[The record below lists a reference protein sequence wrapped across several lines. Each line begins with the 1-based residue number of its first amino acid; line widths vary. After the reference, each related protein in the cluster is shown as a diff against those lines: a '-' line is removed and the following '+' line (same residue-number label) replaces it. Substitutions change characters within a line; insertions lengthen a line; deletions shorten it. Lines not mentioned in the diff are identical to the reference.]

1 MPKAIQDRDTIA
13 SSALGIA
20 SAEEREAFIAQVC
33 GDDTELRRQVEERV
47 AAHFQASSQA
57 QAALT
62 VDTAR
67 PNPVQAGGKQA
78 DGREPEPSGRNPSRA
93 LAAFAVMLLLLYAV
107 AATALVVWELRKE
120 EQARNMEQEAIQK
133 QEKAEKAAAEYQGF
147 LREAVEARKDAVK
160 ALDHAKEAE
169 KAALRSQEDTKAV
182 LVFLKDKLL
191 SAGRPAG
198 VSLTEAFWAG
208 GQGKNVTL
216 RQAVDTA
223 ESQVAAAFADRPLNE
238 ASIREILGW
247 AYLNLGEAARAV
259 PQYERAFALW
269 EALLGV
275 NHPETAACRNQLAV
289 AYRLAGRAVEGARL
303 FDRDLNSPAHA
314 AALAVQGSML
324 LRKKP
329 YEAELKLREC
339 LTMRQKIQPDDW
351 TTFDTKSLLGEALLE
366 QKKLGDAEPLLV
378 SGYEGMKQHADAIPS
393 QDKLHLTK
401 ALERLI
407 TLYET
412 WGKEDQAF
420 RWRQER
426 EAAGAV
432 PR

>member
-1 MPKAIQDRDTIA
+1 
-13 SSALGIA
+13 
-20 SAEEREAFIAQVC
+20 
-33 GDDTELRRQVEERV
+33 
-47 AAHFQASSQA
+47 
-57 QAALT
+57 
-62 VDTAR
+62 
-67 PNPVQAGGKQA
+67 
-78 DGREPEPSGRNPSRA
+78 
-93 LAAFAVMLLLLYAV
+93 MLLLLYAV

-289 AYRLAGRAVEGARL
+289 AYRLAGRTAEASRL
-303 FDRDLNSPAHA
+303 FDLNPNSPAHA
-314 AALAVQGSML
+314 SALAARGSIL
-324 LRKKP
+324 LFQKKP
-329 YEAELKLREC
+329 DEAELKLREC
-339 LTMRQKIQPDDW
+339 LTIRQKIQPDDW
-351 TTFDTKSLLGEALLE
+351 TTFETKSLLGEALLD
-366 QKKLGDAEPLLV
+366 QKKFADAEPLLL
-378 SGYEGMKQHADAIPS
+378 SGYEGMKQRESTIPS
-393 QDKLHLTK
+393 QDKTTRLTR
-401 ALERLI
+401 ALERLVR
-407 TLYET
+407 LYEA
-412 WGKEDQAF
+412 WGQKDKAMKWRKELGTP
-420 RWRQER
+420 
-426 EAAGAV
+426 EATKQS
-432 PR
+432 

>member
-289 AYRLAGRAVEGARL
+289 AYRLAGRTAEASRL
-303 FDRDLNSPAHA
+303 FDLNPNSPAHA
-314 AALAVQGSML
+314 SALAARGSIL
-324 LRKKP
+324 LFQKKP
-329 YEAELKLREC
+329 DEAELKLREC
-339 LTMRQKIQPDDW
+339 LTIRQKIQPDDW
-351 TTFDTKSLLGEALLE
+351 TTFETKSLLGEALLD
-366 QKKLGDAEPLLV
+366 QKKFADAEPLLL
-378 SGYEGMKQHADAIPS
+378 SGYEGMKQRESTIPS
-393 QDKLHLTK
+393 QDKTTRLTR
-401 ALERLI
+401 ALERLVR
-407 TLYET
+407 LYEA
-412 WGKEDQAF
+412 WGQKDKAMKWRKEL
-420 RWRQER
+420 
-426 EAAGAV
+426 GT
-432 PR
+432 